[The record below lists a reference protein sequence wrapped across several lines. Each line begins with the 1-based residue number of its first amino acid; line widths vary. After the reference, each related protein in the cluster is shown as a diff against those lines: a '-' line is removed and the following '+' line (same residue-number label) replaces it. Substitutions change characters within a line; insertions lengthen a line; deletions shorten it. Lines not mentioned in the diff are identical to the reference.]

1 MTNTLIEPPIQVF
14 VEEHSKR
21 AASGEAIRKL
31 IGTPGHFR
39 SWLEAQEGADAEC
52 VGYSHLTDMCPLATW
67 LRETTDDY
75 TIEISESCMTWQ
87 LGEMLLPGWMFGFV
101 YLIDGRYATDSDIS
115 ASGALCVLSTVE
127 SLDYAAPTLTAS
139 VPEAVLV

>member
-1 MTNTLIEPPIQVF
+1 MTTAVSEPPIQVL
-14 VEEHSKR
+14 VEKDLKR
-21 AASGEAIRKL
+21 TASGKEIRKL
-31 IGTPGHFR
+31 LGMPGQFR

-101 YLIDGRYATDSDIS
+101 YLIDGRYATETDIS
-115 ASGALCVLSTVE
+115 ATGALCVLSTVE